1 MHRLCC
7 DVIISWHSFDHP
19 CLRFPQPRTSTATTT
34 PTPALTVDN
43 LLSSPAFSAR
53 EPLQRP
59 EPAVPLQIE
68 RLRLLLLNYSRT
80 RTQPPVPVPEWMDV
94 REIRNAGKDLTIPT
108 SRGGNQ
114 DRTPQR
120 HPLSGITGC
129 NALKTGAKC
138 GRMLQH
144 STPPRIDT
152 DIVLQTGVVAA
163 CERNPIPRLCEMH
176 T

>member
-1 MHRLCC
+1 MRL
-7 DVIISWHSFDHP
+7 S
-19 CLRFPQPRTSTATTT
+19 LSTEVQQNTHTAPGTG
-34 PTPALTVDN
+34 ARVDGC
-43 LLSSPAFSAR
+43 AG
-53 EPLQRP
+53 
-59 EPAVPLQIE
+59 VC
-68 RLRLLLLNYSRT
+68 
-80 RTQPPVPVPEWMDV
+80 
-94 REIRNAGKDLTIPT
+94 EIRNAGKDLTTPP

-152 DIVLQTGVVAA
+152 DIVLQTGVAAA

>member
-1 MHRLCC
+1 MPDTPSTSAPMQGR
-7 DVIISWHSFDHP
+7 S
-19 CLRFPQPRTSTATTT
+19 RT
-34 PTPALTVDN
+34 
-43 LLSSPAFSAR
+43 R
-53 EPLQRP
+53 RPLP
-59 EPAVPLQIE
+59 DPAVPVQIE
-68 RLRLLLLNYSRT
+68 RLRLLVLNYSRT
-80 RTQPPVPVPEWMDV
+80 RTQPPVPVPEWMGV
-94 REIRNAGKDLTIPT
+94 CEIRNAGKDLTIPT

-120 HPLSGITGC
+120 HHLSGITGC
-129 NALKTGAKC
+129 NALKTGAKR

-152 DIVLQTGVVAA
+152 DIVLQTGVAAA